1 MASPAIP
8 QGLSLAKLPFPARV
22 GIGAVLVVVGAL
34 IYWVVFFTEVSAKI
48 EGANRASADLQT
60 ELARQQQAQAG
71 YLVDRDELV
80 MRQQRQRELNKVLPA
95 DTEAAAFLSALQ
107 QVSNVS
113 GVDLKG
119 WKPDDEQTLSYFAKV
134 PMHLELSGH
143 FHQVAKFMYE
153 VGRLD
158 RVINIEN
165 IELSDPKVIGDDVDL
180 KAKCLATTFHALK
193 PKAAPVAAPGAPAAP
208 AAPGA
213 PAPNAPPPP
222 PPAPPPAPGGHP

>member
-1 MASPAIP
+1 MAGPAASPASAFS
-8 QGLSLAKLPFPARV
+8 LSRLPPVARF
-22 GIGAVLVVVGAL
+22 GIGGVLVL
-34 IYWVVFFTEVSAKI
+34 IIGLVYWVIFFTEVSAKI
-48 EGANRASADLQT
+48 DQANRQSNDLLT
-60 ELARQQQAQAG
+60 ELARQKQAQAG

-119 WKPDDEQTLSYFAKV
+119 WKPEEELAQAFFAKV

-143 FHQVAKFMYE
+143 FHQIAKFMYE

-158 RVINIEN
+158 RIINIEN
-165 IELSDPKVIGDDVDL
+165 IDLSDPKIIGDDVDL
-180 KAKCLATTFHALK
+180 KAHCLATTFHALK
-193 PKAAPVAAPGAPAAP
+193 AKPVPPGAPSSSAAPGSAPVAPPATGTPSAPATG
-208 AAPGA
+208 GA
-213 PAPNAPPPP
+213 K
-222 PPAPPPAPGGHP
+222 